1 MIVPMKK
8 VMLFVVEQERE
19 RALEQL
25 GALGIVDLEIVKAE
39 STDLERIKKE
49 GELLEKALNILPKT
63 KGKFNNPPLI
73 DYAETLKQASQIL
86 NLRAQKEKLEE
97 KRRAILAE
105 LERLSGWGEI
115 DPEKIEHLAQR
126 GIFLSLWEL
135 NRKELKGIT
144 QGFWI
149 LASVKARSAF
159 RLVVASF
166 DQAIEL
172 PGKRLRLPA
181 KSTALLKQELSQLKE
196 ELGQVEASLAGFVT
210 FKEALRKS
218 LRLNSE
224 ARSLEEA
231 RLSLADYEKVALLK
245 GFVPEPELPKLKK
258 AAREEGWGLVI
269 ADPAPEEDVPTL
281 IKRPPLLSIIK
292 PVFDFLGTVPGYRE
306 YDVGL
311 PFLFFFSIFFAMLV
325 GDAGYGLLL
334 LGFTFL
340 GRFIL
345 KRLPAP
351 LFGLLLVTSVATTVW
366 GAITG
371 TWFGSSHLAAWPY
384 LRVFIIEPIATFSQT
399 DNRKLLMS
407 ICFVIGLIH
416 LSLAHLISFW
426 RQGLSYHGLTDLGK
440 LAIVWGM
447 FFMVQYLV
455 LQEPLNPAAPWLLGG
470 GLGAVILFERQR
482 PAVKPGLVSVV
493 LNFLKGIGLGL
504 ANIFLT
510 VLSAISSLADIISY
524 VRLFAVGLASVE
536 IARTFN
542 NMAAS
547 LGGGAGILGIL
558 VSALVLFIGHALN
571 LVLALMSVLVHG
583 IRLNMLEF
591 SGHLGMEWSGRAYT
605 PFTLTTTRTSGKEN

>member
-8 VMLFVVEQERE
+8 VMLFVREQERE
-19 RALEQL
+19 MALNCL
-25 GALGIVDLEIVKAE
+25 GKLGIIDLEFVKAESQDLEIV
-39 STDLERIKKE
+39 KKE
-49 GELLEKALNILPKT
+49 GELLEKALNSLPKT
-63 KGKFNNPPLI
+63 KAKPPTPAKL
-73 DYAETLKQASQIL
+73 DYAETLAQAKRIL
-86 NLRAQKEKLEE
+86 DLRMQREKLEE
-97 KRRAILAE
+97 KRRAIIGE

-115 DPEKIEHLAQR
+115 DPAKIELLAKE

-135 NRKELKGIT
+135 NAKELKEIPQDT
-144 QGFWI
+144 WV
-149 LASVKARSAF
+149 LAYLKVRSDF

-166 DQAIEL
+166 DATIEL
-172 PGKRLRLPA
+172 PGKRLRLPTKA
-181 KSTALLKQELSQLKE
+181 TALLKQELAQLKE
-196 ELGQVEASLAGFVT
+196 ELVEVEALLEGFAT
-210 FKEALRKS
+210 LKEALLNA
-218 LRLNSE
+218 LRLNAE
-224 ARSLEEA
+224 ARSYEEA
-231 RLSLADYEKVALLK
+231 RLSVSNYGAVALLK
-245 GFVPEPELPKLKK
+245 GYVPEPEMARLKK
-258 AAREEGWGLVI
+258 AAHEEGWGL
-269 ADPAPEEDVPTL
+269 ALAQPRPEDDVPTL
-281 IKRPPLLSIIK
+281 IRRPPILRIIK

-334 LGFTFL
+334 LVFTFL

-345 KRLPAP
+345 KRLPAH
-351 LFGLLLVTSVATTVW
+351 LFGLLLVTSVATTIW

-371 TWFGSSHLAAWPY
+371 TWFGSSQLAELPWV
-384 LRVFIIEPIATFSQT
+384 RIFIIEPIATFSQT
-399 DNRKLLMS
+399 DNRKLLME
-407 ICFVIGLIH
+407 ICFVIGLVH

-426 RQGLSYHGLTDLGK
+426 RQGLSYQGLTDLGK

-455 LQEPLNPAAPWLLGG
+455 LQEPLNPAAIWLLGG
-470 GLGAVILFERQR
+470 GLGAVVLFEKQK
-482 PAVKPGLVSVV
+482 PAVKEGLACAV

-547 LGGGAGILGIL
+547 LGGGAGLLGIL

-605 PFTLTTTRTSGKEN
+605 PFTLSTPRTTGKEN